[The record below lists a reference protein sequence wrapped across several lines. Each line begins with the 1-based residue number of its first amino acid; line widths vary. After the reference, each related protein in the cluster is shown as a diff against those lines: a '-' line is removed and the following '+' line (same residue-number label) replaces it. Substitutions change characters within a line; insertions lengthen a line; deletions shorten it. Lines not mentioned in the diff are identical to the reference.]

1 MPSKIDYEKTP
12 VQFYQFIC
20 KNEGVLNT
28 YVGGTVSWRAR
39 KGVHKFNCNNVN
51 SPAYNLKVYQIIR
64 ANGGWSNWDMIEI
77 HKQLCSDKRDSERVE
92 QSLMNKLS
100 SDMNTKKAHQTA
112 EELRSYHQ
120 QYGQQYQP
128 QYRADN
134 RELINSN
141 KKVKHS
147 CCCGGRYTLT
157 NKSTHLKSPKHRKH
171 YPLDICSE
179 INI

>member
-1 MPSKIDYEKTP
+1 M
-12 VQFYQFIC
+12 
-20 KNEGVLNT
+20 
-28 YVGGTVSWRAR
+28 
-39 KGVHKFNCNNVN
+39 N
-51 SPAYNLKVYQIIR
+51 STAYNLKVYQIIR

-128 QYRADN
+128 QYRGDN
-134 RELINSN
+134 RVLINSN
-141 KKVKHS
+141 QNARHT
-147 CCCGGRYTLT
+147 CCCGGRYTLCHKIQHRDT
-157 NKSTHLKSPKHRKH
+157 KKHRA
-171 YPLDICSE
+171 YTLQQSTE